1 MPRPIIQDNLN
12 ATRLMRFCKQHENDI
27 CKVLEKDEELK
38 LIEELKHDPAKL
50 QEALIMHNV
59 AMVFKL
65 AAQYMSSTRSFD
77 ETVQNGLYGLCY
89 AAKKFDYNQTKT
101 KFSTYAYNWIYKYV
115 WGTYWCDNLN
125 EKDFINQSISLN
137 AAISD
142 YASNSK
148 SSDSDNGDMGNYL
161 ENHLDPNETSAIASH
176 EEALENNAMSRL
188 FAQMKDYMLS
198 NDFTDTDR
206 IVFDN
211 SFVDA
216 ALPLRRISSDFNIPL
231 REVKSSYQ
239 KIMDL
244 MKAKLAEQNVKS
256 MEDVL

>member
-12 ATRLMRFCKQHENDI
+12 ATRLMRFCKEHENDV
-27 CKVLEKDEELK
+27 CKVLDKDEEQK
-38 LIEELKHDPAKL
+38 LIAELKHDPDKL

-59 AMVFKL
+59 ALVFKL
-65 AAQYMSSTRSFD
+65 ASQYMSSTRSFD
-77 ETVQNGLYGLCY
+77 ETVHNGLYGLCY
-89 AAKKFDYNQTKT
+89 AAKKYNTEQTKT

-115 WGTYWCDNLN
+115 WGTYWADTLN
-125 EKDFINQSISLN
+125 EQDFINQSISLN
-137 AAISD
+137 AAISE
-142 YASNSK
+142 YSSSSK
-148 SSDSDNGDMGNYL
+148 SDSDDGNMGNYL
-161 ENHLDPNETSAIASH
+161 ENHLDPNETNAIASP
-176 EEALENNAMSRL
+176 EDALQNNAMARL
-188 FAQMKDYMLS
+188 FAQMKDYMLTS
-198 NDFTDTDR
+198 DFTDTDR

-239 KIMDL
+239 KILDL
-244 MKAKLAEQNVKS
+244 MKAKLAEQNVNS